1 MRTTLFLPLI
11 TVLLAV
17 TSASAHHSFSAEF
30 DAKQPFTLTGT
41 VTKVEWTNPHVFF
54 HVDVVDEKSGGTTNW
69 AFEMGNVNAL
79 MRAGW
84 TRASLKTGDRVTVE
98 GSRARD
104 GSPLGHAATVV
115 LATTGQRLFTAQG
128 NN

>member
-1 MRTTLFLPLI
+1 MRTNFSLSLVA
-11 TVLLAV
+11 VLVAV
-17 TSASAHHSFSAEF
+17 TGASAHHSFSAEF
-30 DAKQPFTLTGT
+30 DAKQPLKLTGT

-54 HVDVVDEKSGGTTNW
+54 HVDIVDEKTGGTTNW

-84 TRASLKTGDRVTVE
+84 TRTSLKAGDRVTVE

-104 GSPLGHAATVV
+104 GSPLGNAATVV
-115 LATTGQRLFTAQG
+115 LASTGQRLFTAQG

>member
-1 MRTTLFLPLI
+1 MRTNFSLSLVA
-11 TVLLAV
+11 VLVAV
-17 TSASAHHSFSAEF
+17 TGASAHHSFSAEF
-30 DAKQPFTLTGT
+30 DAKQPFKLTGT

-54 HVDVVDEKSGGTTNW
+54 HVDIVDEKTGGTTNW

-84 TRASLKTGDRVTVE
+84 TRTSLKAGDRVTVE

-104 GSPLGHAATVV
+104 GSPLGNAATVV
-115 LATTGQRLFTAQG
+115 LASTGQRLFTAQG

>member
-1 MRTTLFLPLI
+1 MRTTFSLQI
-11 TVLLAV
+11 AAVVLAA
-17 TSASAHHSFSAEF
+17 TGAAAHHSFSAEF
-30 DAKQPFTLTGT
+30 DARQPFKLTGS

-54 HVDVVDEKSGGTTNW
+54 YVDIVDEKSGATTNW

-84 TRASLKTGDRVTVE
+84 TRNSLKSGDRVTVE

-104 GSPLGHAATVV
+104 GSPLGNAATVV
-115 LATTGQRLFTAQG
+115 LAATGQRLFTAQG

>member
-1 MRTTLFLPLI
+1 MRTNFSLFLVA
-11 TVLLAV
+11 VLVAV
-17 TSASAHHSFSAEF
+17 AGASAHHSFSAEF
-30 DAKQPFTLTGT
+30 DAKQPFKLTGT

-54 HVDVVDEKSGGTTNW
+54 HVDIVDEKTGGTTNW

-84 TRASLKTGDRVTVE
+84 TRTSLKAGDRVTVE

-104 GSPLGHAATVV
+104 GSPLGNAATVV
-115 LATTGQRLFTAQG
+115 LASTGQRLFTAQG

>member
-1 MRTTLFLPLI
+1 MRTNVFIPI
-11 TVLLAV
+11 VAVQLAV
-17 TSASAHHSFSAEF
+17 MGASAHHSFSAEF
-30 DAKQPFTLTGT
+30 DAKQPFKLTGT

-54 HVDVVDEKSGGTTNW
+54 HVDIVDEKSGGTTNW

-84 TRASLKTGDRVTVE
+84 TRTSLKAGDRVTVE

-104 GSPLGHAATVV
+104 GSPLGNAATVI

>member
-1 MRTTLFLPLI
+1 MRTTFPLQI
-11 TVLLAV
+11 IAVVLAV
-17 TSASAHHSFSAEF
+17 TGAAAHHSFSAEF
-30 DAKQPFTLTGT
+30 DATQPFRLTGN

-54 HVDVVDEKSGGTTNW
+54 YVDIADEKTGATTNW
-69 AFEMGNVNAL
+69 AFEMGNVNGL

-84 TRASLKTGDRVTVE
+84 TRNSLKRGDRVTVE

-104 GSPLGHAATVV
+104 GSPLGSAATVM
-115 LATTGQRLFTAQG
+115 LAATGQRLFTVQG